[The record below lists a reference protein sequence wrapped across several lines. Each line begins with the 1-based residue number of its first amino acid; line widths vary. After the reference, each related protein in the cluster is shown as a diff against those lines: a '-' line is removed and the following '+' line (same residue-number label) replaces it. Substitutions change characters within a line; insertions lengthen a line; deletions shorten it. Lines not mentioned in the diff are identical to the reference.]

1 MTPLHFAA
9 AYGHPENVVELLLA
23 NKADVNAKDNN
34 GWTPSHT
41 AAAYG
46 HKDLAEL
53 LQPHAGQE

>member
-9 AYGHPENVVELLLA
+9 AYGHQNVVELLLA
-23 NKADVNAKDNN
+23 SKADVNAKDNN
-34 GWTPSHT
+34 GWTPAHT

-53 LQPHAGQE
+53 LQPHDSQQ